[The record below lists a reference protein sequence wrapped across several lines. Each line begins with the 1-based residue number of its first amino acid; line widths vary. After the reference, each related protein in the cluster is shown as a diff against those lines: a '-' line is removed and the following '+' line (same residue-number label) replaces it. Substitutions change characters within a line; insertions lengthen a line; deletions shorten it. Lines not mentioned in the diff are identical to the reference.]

1 MTYSFETLYDTFPR
15 DRVTV
20 DNVCPGTDL
29 INPSFILMPD
39 SISNV
44 SKFSYKNQF
53 GTCNTCNT
61 CDKNM
66 FIQTVYETTNIF
78 LMQKLKHNIPKIHV
92 LNYM

>member
-29 INPSFILMPD
+29 INPSFILIPD

-44 SKFSYKNQF
+44 SKFSYKKISLER
-53 GTCNTCNT
+53 NT

-66 FIQTVYETTNIF
+66 FILIVYETTNIF

>member
-1 MTYSFETLYDTFPR
+1 
-15 DRVTV
+15 
-20 DNVCPGTDL
+20 
-29 INPSFILMPD
+29 MPD

-44 SKFSYKNQF
+44 SKFSYKKISLER
-53 GTCNTCNT
+53 NT

-66 FIQTVYETTNIF
+66 FILIVYETTNIF